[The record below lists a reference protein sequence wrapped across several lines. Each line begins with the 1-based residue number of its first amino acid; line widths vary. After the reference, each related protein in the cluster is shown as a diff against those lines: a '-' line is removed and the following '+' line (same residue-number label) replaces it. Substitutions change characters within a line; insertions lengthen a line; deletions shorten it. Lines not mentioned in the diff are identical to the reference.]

1 MKKTLLLTLASVL
14 VLAGIA
20 SAQEPAPPAPPAA
33 PAAPGNARQFVG
45 DVVATD
51 LPTSTLTVK
60 ATGVDA
66 KGDPVE
72 RTVTLAVED
81 ALAPRLASLQAGD
94 KVTVLWRRD
103 EAKQRDVAVAIEK
116 MPAAP
121 SDKS

>member
-1 MKKTLLLTLASVL
+1 MKKTVLLTLASVL
-14 VLAGIA
+14 FVAGIA
-20 SAQEPAPPAPPAA
+20 AAQEPAPPAAPPAA
-33 PAAPGNARQFVG
+33 PESARQFVG

-60 ATGVDA
+60 AKGVDA

-81 ALAPRLASLQAGD
+81 ALAPRLASLQTGD

-103 EAKQRDVAVAIEK
+103 EARQRDVALAIEK

>member
-14 VLAGIA
+14 FLARISA
-20 SAQEPAPPAPPAA
+20 AQEPAPPAA
-33 PAAPGNARQFVG
+33 PQNARQFVG

-66 KGDPVE
+66 KGEPVE

-81 ALAPRLASLQAGD
+81 AIAPRLASLQTGD

>member
-14 VLAGIA
+14 FLAGF
-20 SAQEPAPPAPPAA
+20 SPAQEPAPPAARGA
-33 PAAPGNARQFVG
+33 ERQFVG
-45 DVVATD
+45 DVVAAD
-51 LPTSTLTVK
+51 VPTHTLTVK

-81 ALAPRLASLQAGD
+81 ALTPRLASLQSGD

-103 EAKQRDVAVAIEK
+103 EARQRDVAVAIER

-121 SDKS
+121 PEKS